1 MTITEVP
8 VAMGAAMRGRS
19 VSDAMSRFSANLRE
33 ANVAYAAYTQEELE
47 GHFARF
53 KQYDLENTGFVT
65 PADLKVVLEALGLP
79 EITYAQCANMIEEV
93 AILVGHE
100 HDGRLSFR
108 DYFALMTYEAKKL
121 LEDEVYQAAE
131 ELRTSL
137 HEESIPESQEAA
149 AQPPVLPLAVT
160 TLDLELS
167 ADVSALAEELHDSIR
182 VEEPED
188 GAGTVAAE
196 PPSSPAAPI
205 VRKRGSS
212 FAVLDTIVTSRI
224 ERFEQVIQDTAAK
237 GHADPRALY
246 QQRAFESK
254 LAKFRAL
261 EQTGGPAALNAEDI
275 HKKTLKAKLH
285 AFEAACKKEPPV
297 AFKETWRNVR
307 TGCWQPKKMIAGGV
321 APKKSIQDW
330 LVA

>member
-1 MTITEVP
+1 MTITEEP

-33 ANVAYAAYTQEELE
+33 ANVAYAAYTQEEVE

-65 PADLKVVLEALGLP
+65 PADLKVVLEALDLP

-121 LEDEVYQAAE
+121 LEDEVHQAAE

-137 HEESIPESQEAA
+137 HEEPIPESQEAA
-149 AQPPVLPLAVT
+149 AQPPVLPLAAP
-160 TLDLELS
+160 TLEVS
-167 ADVSALAEELHDSIR
+167 ADESALAEELHDSIR
-182 VEEPED
+182 VEEPEE
-188 GAGTVAAE
+188 GAGAVSVE
-196 PPSSPAAPI
+196 PTSSPAAPI

-212 FAVLDTIVTSRI
+212 FAVLDTIATSRI

-237 GHADPRALY
+237 GQTDPRALY

-261 EQTGGPAALNAEDI
+261 EQAGGPAALSAEDI

-330 LVA
+330 L